1 MRVVHKLKRN
11 WQLHAMIFLP
21 LVWLIIF
28 AYIPMAGVQIA
39 FRNFQ
44 ANLGMWRSP
53 WVGFENFE
61 RFFTN
66 PHALRVVWNSLRI
79 SVYSL
84 LASFPIPIILA
95 LLINALPS
103 RKFRKFVQMV
113 TYAPH
118 FISTVVMVSILI
130 QFLNPTFGI
139 YGQIMR
145 FFGDPNPVNL
155 LARPQYFD
163 HIFVLSGIWQG
174 MGFGA
179 IIYIATLSGI
189 DPTMYEAAE
198 IDGASKFQKIRFIDI
213 PNIIPIAVILFILN
227 MGTILNVG
235 FERIFLMQ
243 NDLNVSVSEV
253 ISTFVYK
260 TGIAAG
266 FPDFS
271 FATAV
276 GLFNS
281 AISFVLV
288 VSANAIARRLGENS
302 LW

>member
-1 MRVVHKLKRN
+1 MRVLHKLKTD
-11 WQLHAMIFLP
+11 WQLHAMILLP
-21 LVWLIIF
+21 LIWLIIF
-28 AYIPMAGVQIA
+28 CFVPMTGVQIA

-44 ANLGMWRSP
+44 ASQGIWNSP
-53 WVGFENFE
+53 WVGLDNFE
-61 RFFTN
+61 KFFTN
-66 PHALRVVWNSLRI
+66 PHAVRVIWNSLRI
-79 SVYSL
+79 SVYML
-84 LASFPIPIILA
+84 LASFPVPIILA

-103 RKFRKFVQMV
+103 RRFSKTVQLV

-130 QFLNPTFGI
+130 QFMNPTFGI

-163 HIFVLSGIWQG
+163 NIFVASGIWQSA
-174 MGFGA
+174 GFGA
-179 IIYIATLSGI
+179 IIYIATLSAV
-189 DPTMYEAAE
+189 DPTMYEAAD
-198 IDGASKFQKIRFIDI
+198 IDGATKFQKIWYIDI
-213 PNIIPIAVILFILN
+213 PNLIPTAVILFILN

-243 NDLNVSVSEV
+243 NDLNVGVSEV

-288 VSANAIARRLGENS
+288 VSANAVARRLGDHS